1 MADPTYNITWGFQS
15 EKPLDVIN
23 GGDDDGLVTT
33 VHWNLSC
40 VSSDGYN
47 GYHYD
52 AMYLEKGSSVIP
64 LKDLTKDQVIGW
76 IKAKLGSD
84 EVAKLENSVKEQCI
98 EQRTP
103 TSISTAP
110 SSWTSS

>member
-40 VSSDGYN
+40 ISSDGYN

-76 IKAKLGSD
+76 IKQKTFPLPSESGARTIFYRSLKGLPTRIQKTIGHGS
-84 EVAKLENSVKEQCI
+84 
-98 EQRTP
+98 
-103 TSISTAP
+103 
-110 SSWTSS
+110 